1 MYMEIVIYKSNRKA
15 KKLKAVIDP
24 RGDNKK
30 SIHFGQAGASDVTQ
44 HKSEDRKKL
53 YIDRHKK
60 NENWNDYKTAGFYA
74 KHILWNKP
82 TIQESIKDTNNK
94 FKNIHIK
101 YK

>member
-1 MYMEIVIYKSNRKA
+1 MEIIISKSNRKD
-15 KKLKAVIDP
+15 KKLKAVID
-24 RGDNKK
+24 NKK
-30 SIHFGQAGASDVTQ
+30 TVHFGQAGASDMTQ
-44 HKSEDRKKL
+44 HKNEDRKKL

>member
-1 MYMEIVIYKSNRKA
+1 MEIVISKSNRKD
-15 KKLKAVIDP
+15 KKLKAVID
-24 RGDNKK
+24 NKK
-30 SIHFGQAGASDVTQ
+30 TVHFGATGYSDFTKHKASD
-44 HKSEDRKKL
+44 RKDK

-82 TIQESIKDTNNK
+82 TIQESIKDTNNQ
-94 FKNIHIK
+94 FKNIHTQ

>member
-1 MYMEIVIYKSNRKA
+1 MGVIISKSNRKD
-15 KKLKAVIDP
+15 KKLKAVMC
-24 RGDNKK
+24 NKK
-30 SIHFGQAGASDVTQ
+30 TVHCEATGYSDFTK
-44 HKSEDRKKL
+44 HKDSDRKDK

-74 KHILWNKP
+74 RHILWNKP

>member
-1 MYMEIVIYKSNRKA
+1 MEIIISKSNRKD
-15 KKLKAVIDP
+15 KKLKAVID
-24 RGDNKK
+24 NKK
-30 SIHFGQAGASDVTQ
+30 TVHFGATGYSDFTK
-44 HKSEDRKKL
+44 HKDSDRKDK